1 LQTRKPYRCGFFQK
15 AAQAAEGFMFTLTSL
30 INILVVDII
39 LVLVLVILVQKENS
53 VFGHAKVSRGIT
65 AAK

>member
-1 LQTRKPYRCGFFQK
+1 MNCQTPGYKY
-15 AAQAAEGFMFTLTSL
+15 A
-30 INILVVDII
+30 
-39 LVLVLVILVQKENS
+39 VLYLAVIVLVILVQKENS